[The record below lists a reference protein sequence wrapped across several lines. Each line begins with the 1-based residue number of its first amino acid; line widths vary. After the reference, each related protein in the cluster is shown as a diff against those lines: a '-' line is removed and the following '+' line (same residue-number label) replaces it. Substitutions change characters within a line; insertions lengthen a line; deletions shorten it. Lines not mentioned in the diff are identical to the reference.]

1 MRKYVLFCFTALLLY
16 LTSVSPGTA
25 GEPLTP
31 KWTREGLAFGSICK
45 PGKLLIATNGL
56 TQYLI
61 DLTNGEIIYQTNPE
75 KETGLSVNYYGDKF
89 YLFDEVEQR
98 SKEFDVKT
106 KAFIGYPGC
115 VPRSPD
121 NAIGYFNMNTNI
133 LKFYVCGNS
142 SKNDS
147 IKIPN
152 TPDSKIFNNW
162 SSDYS
167 PDGRYF
173 ALTVLTNTTP
183 QVPYFYLYDRITR
196 EFLFEGKKD
205 FKYCLFN
212 KSNKMAYAENMKLAG
227 DDAVY
232 SYIRIYDSDQRKVV
246 QDIKIAKDQINNI
259 IIRMDDSYFLYE
271 LSDGHNTKGVYDYIN
286 DKILDNDLKPKG
298 SPFRYADSTIIIAA
312 GTGYFCGN
320 IYDWAVGVN
329 DQTPNEDLVLYP
341 NPTNNRI
348 SVNISEKYYSGTW
361 QILDMTGKI
370 MMKGII
376 LPQNQLQINLSKLQP
391 QTYFLTIKKDNIA
404 KTYKIVK
411 L

>member
-1 MRKYVLFCFTALLLY
+1 MRKFLFFIATALLLFLFY
-16 LTSVSPGTA
+16 SSPGSA

-31 KWTREGLAFGSICK
+31 KWTREGLSYEGICK
-45 PGKLLIATNGL
+45 PGKLLIAGNGPAGVL
-56 TQYLI
+56 V

-89 YLFDEVEQR
+89 YIYDEVEQR

-106 KAFIGYPGC
+106 KEFIGYPGC

-152 TPDSKIFNNW
+152 TPDTKIFNNW

-183 QVPYFYLYDRITR
+183 QVPYFYLYDRTKR

-212 KSNKMAYAENMKLAG
+212 KSNKIAYAENMKLAG
-227 DDAVY
+227 DDTIY
-232 SYIRIYDSDQRKVV
+232 SYIRIYDPDQRKVV
-246 QDIKIAKDQINNI
+246 QDIKISKQKLNYFIN
-259 IIRMDDSYFLYE
+259 RMDDNYIIYALDNDY
-271 LSDGHNTKGVYDYIN
+271 NTKGIYDYYQNKIIN
-286 DKILDNDLKPKG
+286 NDLKIIG
-298 SPFRYADSTIIIAA
+298 SPLRYADSTLIVTA
-312 GTGYFCGN
+312 GSGYFCGN
-320 IYDWAVGVN
+320 IYDWIVGVE
-329 DQTPNEDLVLYP
+329 DKTPNEDLVLYP

-361 QILDMTGKI
+361 QILDMTSKI

-376 LPQNQLQINLSKLQP
+376 LPQNLLQINLSKLQP